1 MSTEYK
7 IHQFSGSDA
16 LYLDEHSSVADL
28 VRHQTISDR
37 SEFTNEVAKDL
48 TADEIAR
55 MAVEMLKVA
64 SYLDPEAI
72 TRTAQ
77 HLGEKDDWG
86 YYAETI
92 RGLL

>member
-7 IHQFSGSDA
+7 IHQFPGSDA
-16 LYLDEHSSVADL
+16 LYLDEHSSVVDL
-28 VRHQTISDR
+28 RRYQEIGKGGTFSN
-37 SEFTNEVAKDL
+37 TVAEGL
-48 TADEIAR
+48 TADEVAR

-72 TRTAQ
+72 PRTAQ
-77 HLGEKDDWG
+77 HLGEKDDWD